1 MSLDAYRMAREDIL
15 SNPIDEMRRIKHK
28 QIEYLYGMA
37 PDREYATL
45 NGNEFH
51 ESPRIFDK
59 KTVDEV
65 HKKITVETRIQ
76 DDWFGCGDYLYY
88 EDAYWLCVEA
98 YVFHGMYCRGTFEK
112 CNWELFWI
120 DTDGNIQSQW
130 CVNINTTQYNS
141 GEYSDKYMTTGSSQ
155 HQLKMQ
161 CNERTVQL
169 ASPTRVFLDKNLKS
183 PACFKV
189 TQNDN
194 SAYNYDEKGLCVIT
208 VLEHGRNTE
217 KDKLVTLEDGRQVWI
232 ADYFEKD
239 TVSEDGSI
247 TDDSISA
254 SIQYI
259 YRNLYI
265 GRKATYTAKFSNAD
279 GEIIDIVHTW
289 TVVCDFVDAINI
301 EQSGSTVTLLITDR
315 TLEGQTFT
323 LQLSNEDSTATASL
337 DIYVDSLI

>member
-1 MSLDAYRMAREDIL
+1 MSLNAYRMTREDIL
-15 SNPIDEMRRIKHK
+15 SDPIDEMRRIKHK
-28 QIEYLYGMA
+28 QIEYLHGMA
-37 PDREYATL
+37 ADREYATL
-45 NGNEFH
+45 NENEFH

-65 HKKITVETRIQ
+65 HKKITVETRMQ

-88 EDAYWLCVEA
+88 GNSYWLCVEA
-98 YVFHGMYCRGTFEK
+98 DVFHGMYCRGTFEK

-161 CNERTVQL
+161 CNQRTVKL
-169 ASPTRVFLDKNLKS
+169 ASPTRVFLDKNLEN

-217 KDKLVTLEDGRQVWI
+217 KDKLITLEDGRQVWI
-232 ADYFEKD
+232 ADYFDKD
-239 TVSEDGSI
+239 TVSEDDSI
-247 TDDSISA
+247 TDNSISA
-254 SIQYI
+254 SIQYT

-265 GRKATYTAKFSNAD
+265 GRKAMYTAKFNNAD
-279 GEIIDIVHTW
+279 GEIVDDVPTW
-289 TVVCDFVDAINI
+289 AVVCDFVDSINI
-301 EQSGSTVTLLITDR
+301 EQSGSMVTLLITDK

-323 LQLSNEDSTATASL
+323 LQLSNETSTATASL
-337 DIYVDSLI
+337 DIYIDSLI